1 MKDTR
6 KSLVYTSLGHFAN
19 DGNFLLFPTLIAYY
33 KVIPHVS
40 IAFLGV
46 MAIIYNLLSGLLGPS
61 IGKLADRIDRDGL
74 LIFAGIFM
82 EAVSAILFGTVF
94 LYRADANYIILV
106 ASVVLG
112 AGQAFYHPI
121 GASILAFTYG
131 KKESSTAM
139 GINGSFG
146 SLGRALIPSVLV
158 YSMLFFGD
166 FRGLAIIAIYTF
178 IAAFIIFGGLSFFK
192 RSKYI
197 KVDRE
202 KHRRNTVEDKASRA
216 EYAKYSRFL
225 YILTAIVFIRAFF
238 LTGTVT
244 FTPDYFDNVF
254 HSKIIMGDIVTI
266 SFLGAVFGQPYFGR
280 VVRRYGGKFTIAVT
294 TVASTVFFGLM
305 LITDNVYLVTVIYL
319 LYAVFAFTSFPVLL
333 GYVAQTIPQKFSTR
347 SNALV
352 WSFGNIVGGAIG
364 IAIITLLLYVHVSL
378 YTSLII
384 MLVFSV
390 ISIIMLPLLP
400 SQNKLEEATVS

>member
-1 MKDTR
+1 
-6 KSLVYTSLGHFAN
+6 
-19 DGNFLLFPTLIAYY
+19 LLFPTLIAYY

-61 IGKLADRIDRDGL
+61 IGKLADRIDRDGF

-82 EAVSAILFGTVF
+82 EAVSAVLFGTAF
-94 LYRADANYIILV
+94 LYPAYATYIILL

-146 SLGRALIPSVLV
+146 SLGRALIPSILV
-158 YSMLFFGD
+158 YSMLFFGN
-166 FRGLAIIAIYTF
+166 FRGLVVLAIYTF
-178 IAAFIIFGGLSFFK
+178 IAAVIIFAGLNFFK

-197 KVDRE
+197 KVDKER
-202 KHRRNTVEDKASRA
+202 HRRNTAEDKASRA

-280 VVRRYGGKFTIAVT
+280 VVKRYGGKFTIAVT

-305 LITDNVYLVTVIYL
+305 LVTHNVYLVTVIYL
-319 LYAVFAFTSFPVLL
+319 LYAIFAFTSFPVLL

-364 IAIITLLLYVHVSL
+364 IAIITLLLYINVSL

-384 MLVFSV
+384 MLLFSV

-400 SQNKLEEATVS
+400 SQNHLEEATVS

>member
-6 KSLVYTSLGHFAN
+6 KSLIFTSLGHFAN

-74 LIFAGIFM
+74 LIFAGIFL
-82 EAVSAILFGTVF
+82 EALSAILFGFVF
-94 LYRADANYIILV
+94 LYEAYATYIILV
-106 ASVVLG
+106 ASVILG

-121 GASILAFTYG
+121 GATILAFTYG
-131 KKESSTAM
+131 KQESSSAM

-146 SLGRALIPSVLV
+146 SLGRALIPSLLV
-158 YSMLFFGD
+158 YSMLFFGH
-166 FRGLAIIAIYTF
+166 FGGLIVISIYTL
-178 IAAFIIFGGLSFFK
+178 IAAFIIFTGLNFFK
-192 RSKYI
+192 RTKYI
-197 KVDRE
+197 KIDRE
-202 KHRRNTVEDKASRA
+202 KHRKNTVEDKASRA
-216 EYAKYSRFL
+216 EYAKYSKFL

-238 LTGTVT
+238 LIGTVT
-244 FTPDYFDNVF
+244 FTPDYFDDVF

-266 SFLGAVFGQPYFGR
+266 SFLGAVFGQPYFGT
-280 VVRRYGGKFTIAVT
+280 VVKKHGGKFTIAVT
-294 TVASTVFFGLM
+294 TVASTLFFGL
-305 LITDNVYLVTVIYL
+305 LLLTDNVYLVTVIYL
-319 LYAVFAFTSFPVLL
+319 LYAIFAFTSFPVLL

-352 WSFGNIVGGAIG
+352 WSFGNIVGGAVG
-364 IAIITLLLYVHVSL
+364 IAIVTLLLYVNISL
-378 YTSLII
+378 YTSLVV
-384 MLVFSV
+384 MLVFSI
-390 ISIIMLPLLP
+390 ISIIMLPMLP
-400 SQNKLEEATVS
+400 SKQKLQDLSAT